1 MDSLEEGGESAA
13 SGDAPGALD
22 VDTARRQVVSPARR
36 RTARGR
42 RARRL
47 RARGAVALIGVLL
60 VTSVAASLMASDWQ
74 TFNPINGISVLSQTP
89 LQPQGFGDSATL
101 GSSSGPAAPNGMNDW
116 PTSGVAAISGQTH
129 TPTVPPT
136 ATIGKPVGSGGSSS
150 YTTSYMGS
158 WSGGV
163 GQGCPGGAPT
173 PRTNVIYSAASYGH
187 STSNMVALTF
197 DDGPTPFTTPPI
209 LNFLEQTHTP
219 ATFFVMGQYAR
230 AYPWLVQ
237 REAADGFA
245 IGVHTWDHPD
255 MELLSPAAR
264 AYQLGA
270 TIQQLHAD
278 LGPSFCA
285 WLWRPPYGAV
295 NSGIVQQAGGFGLTT
310 INWNDDPAD
319 WSRPGTMVIV
329 QRVLSEVH
337 PGSIILMHDGPA
349 AREQTAAALP
359 YILAGLQARGLV
371 PVTIPTLLG
380 SESASTGP
388 LATPTPSPT
397 ATVTAS
403 PTVSPTAAPSPT
415 ATDTPTPVPTATATS
430 SPTTGAVGGSF
441 ASAAA
446 LSQWLWRNA
455 LIEAPPGDSGA

>member
-1 MDSLEEGGESAA
+1 
-13 SGDAPGALD
+13 
-22 VDTARRQVVSPARR
+22 
-36 RTARGR
+36 
-42 RARRL
+42 
-47 RARGAVALIGVLL
+47 VALIGVLL

-74 TFNPINGISVLSQTP
+74 TFNPINGISVLGQTP
-89 LQPQGFGDSATL
+89 LQPQDFGDSAAL
-101 GSSSGPAAPNGMNDW
+101 GSSGNTIAPNGMNDW
-116 PTSGVAAISGQTH
+116 PTSGVAGISGQTH
-129 TPTVPPT
+129 KPTVPPT
-136 ATIGKPVGSGGSSS
+136 ATIGKPGGSGGNSS

-173 PRTNVIYSAASYGH
+173 PRTNVIYSAASYGR

-197 DDGPTPFTTPPI
+197 DDGPTPSTSPPI
-209 LNFLEQTHTP
+209 LSFLEQTHTP

-329 QRVLSEVH
+329 QRVLSEVR

-388 LATPTPSPT
+388 VATPTPSPT

-415 ATDTPTPVPTATATS
+415 ATDTPTPVPTATATATS